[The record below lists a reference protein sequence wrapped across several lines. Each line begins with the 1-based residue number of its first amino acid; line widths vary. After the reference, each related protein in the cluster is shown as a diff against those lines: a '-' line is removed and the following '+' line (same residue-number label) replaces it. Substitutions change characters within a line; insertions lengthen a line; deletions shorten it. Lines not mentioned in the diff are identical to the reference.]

1 MSDLRQGEERNE
13 HFLDELFNP
22 VESVAI
28 KMIPIREGSCQ
39 DRWVWQLTTKGNFTA
54 TSAYHVQISAKQLRT
69 SSSSSSSLG
78 VSKKTW
84 KGLWSSA
91 LMPKIKNFL

>member
-1 MSDLRQGEERNE
+1 MSDLRQGKEWNE
-13 HFLDELFNP
+13 HFLDEFFNP
-22 VESVAI
+22 VEFVAI
-28 KMIPIREGSCQ
+28 KVIPIREGSCE

-54 TSAYHVQISAKQLRT
+54 KSAYHVQISAEQLRA